1 MKILKNNLDK
11 FFYLFNIL
19 FFSISFSNDIDISKL
34 ENCVN
39 FKVKTD
45 RNIYFSGESLSLI
58 FDINI
63 DDGFHIYSVHPEK
76 SLSPT
81 YIDIIDSTFFSDLGI
96 INEPIP
102 LKKFDKNFN
111 QDIFYHEDSIQL
123 VKNLNLLDNLKSD
136 SYNVNGI
143 FEY

>member
-1 MKILKNNLDK
+1 MRILKNNLNK
-11 FFYLFNIL
+11 FFYIFNIL
-19 FFSISFSNDIDISKL
+19 FFSILFSNDIDISKL

-81 YIDIIDSTFFSDLGI
+81 YIDIIDSTFFRFG
-96 INEPIP
+96 
-102 LKKFDKNFN
+102 
-111 QDIFYHEDSIQL
+111 Y
-123 VKNLNLLDNLKSD
+123 
-136 SYNVNGI
+136 Y
-143 FEY
+143 